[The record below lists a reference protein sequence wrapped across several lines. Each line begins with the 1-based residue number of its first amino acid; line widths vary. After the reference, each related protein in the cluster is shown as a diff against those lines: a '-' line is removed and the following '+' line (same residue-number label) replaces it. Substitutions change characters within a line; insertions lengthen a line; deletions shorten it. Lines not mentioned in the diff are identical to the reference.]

1 MSKLTEK
8 LKAVAAAVASI
19 EKQFGRGAVMTLGGD
34 AQEQK
39 VSVISS
45 GSVGLDRALGVGGY
59 PRGRV
64 VEVFG
69 NESSGKTTLTLHAI
83 AQVQAAGGVAAFI
96 DAEHALDISYA
107 RKLGVRVEELLVAQP
122 DTGEQALEI
131 TEQLVRSGAVDLIV
145 VDSVAAL
152 VPRAEIEGEMGD
164 AHMGVQAR
172 LMSQAL
178 RKLTG
183 AVSRSGA
190 CIVFINQI
198 RMKLGVMFGNPETTT
213 GGNALKF
220 YASVRMEIRR
230 TGNIKDGDA
239 VVGSRA
245 RVKVVKNKLA
255 PPFQEAEFDLL
266 YGSGIHR
273 AGEVLDLGVA
283 TGLIEKSGSHFSLRG
298 ERIGQGRE
306 RATEWLREHPE
317 AMEALGRELAGIP
330 PLPYPT
336 APAEAAA
343 A

>member
-1 MSKLTEK
+1 
-8 LKAVAAAVASI
+8 
-19 EKQFGRGAVMTLGGD
+19 
-34 AQEQK
+34 
-39 VSVISS
+39 
-45 GSVGLDRALGVGGY
+45 
-59 PRGRV
+59 V
-64 VEVFG
+64 VELFG

-83 AQVQAAGGVAAFI
+83 AQVQANGGVAAFI
-96 DAEHALDISYA
+96 DAEHALDVNYA
-107 RKLGVRVEELLVAQP
+107 RKLGVKVEELLISQP

-190 CIVFINQI
+190 CIIFINQI
-198 RMKLGVMFGNPETTT
+198 RMKIGVMFGNPETTT

-220 YASVRMEIRR
+220 YSSVRMEIRR
-230 TGNIKDGDA
+230 TGNIKDGDN
-239 VVGSRA
+239 VVGTKA
-245 RVKVVKNKLA
+245 RVKVVKNKMA

-266 YGSGIHR
+266 YGGGIHR
-273 AGEVLDLGVA
+273 AGEVLDLGVQA
-283 TGLIEKSGSHFSLRG
+283 GLIEKSGSHFSLRG

-306 RATEWLREHPE
+306 RATEWLREHPDTLE
-317 AMEALGRELAGIP
+317 SLAGELVGAVPLVLP
-330 PLPYPT
+330 P
-336 APAEAAA
+336 AASAGMVEAAA
-343 A
+343 